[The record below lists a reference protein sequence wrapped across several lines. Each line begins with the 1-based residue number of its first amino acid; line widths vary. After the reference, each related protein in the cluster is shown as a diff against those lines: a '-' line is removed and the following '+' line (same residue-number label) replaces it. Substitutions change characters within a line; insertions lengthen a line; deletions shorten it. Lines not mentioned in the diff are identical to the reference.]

1 MKARSRRDRKFEE
14 MIGEDEGEGEG
25 EEERK
30 RVCARAKERQLV
42 RVSNFALIF
51 LCRRRAHQ
59 LSEMGCQETHRLH
72 RLVTT

>member
-1 MKARSRRDRKFEE
+1 MRERARERRRGREC
-14 MIGEDEGEGEG
+14 
-25 EEERK
+25 
-30 RVCARAKERQLV
+30 VCAKERQLE